1 MESTTWRC
9 PQCQLPLHRTETGPL
24 VEWRCPPCSLSWV
37 TRTNLLSIVQ
47 KSGLDQLTKQLEQAP
62 ASARQLLCPACH
74 TPSFRTIP
82 AQGAELDLCTTCH
95 GLILDPGEAQR
106 IVSDSYW
113 KRSGADVKGDLAAG
127 AIELLLRGIFSA
139 W

>member
-24 VEWRCPPCSLSWV
+24 VEWRCPPCTLSWV

-47 KSGLDQLTKQLEQAP
+47 KSGLDQLTEQLAQAP
-62 ASARQLLCPACH
+62 VSARELLCPACH
-74 TPSFRTIP
+74 TASFRTIQ
-82 AQGAELDLCTTCH
+82 ALRAELDLCITCQ
-95 GLILDPGEAQR
+95 GLILDPDEAQR
-106 IVSDSYW
+106 IVSGTYW
-113 KRSGADVKGDLAAG
+113 KKSDGDVKGQLAAG